1 MVLLKFNYGS
11 LNLKARDSRRLS
23 LLRDWG
29 FILFRWIAGYG
40 SLIQPS
46 HHSHYSQPIPS
57 PPKTLQPSF
66 PCSARRQPRRVLP
79 TGRKVLPHPV
89 GPFDYPQVWIPQPCG
104 PFLIFFPDAELY
116 LQHSGL
122 SSGRADR
129 SSQVLR
135 SAGRGGSQ
143 FAAIGSLSNRAPMA
157 GVWSTTVLK
166 ASRGSIESM
175 VECEKSMRF
184 WSNFGPRLQSPNILL
199 SATREPQGWAH
210 AYLLRASRTAQS
222 NPPL

>member
-1 MVLLKFNYGS
+1 MD
-11 LNLKARDSRRLS
+11 RW
-23 LLRDWG
+23 LR
-29 FILFRWIAGYG
+29 ITH
-40 SLIQPS
+40 PS

-104 PFLIFFPDAELY
+104 TFLIFFPEADLS
-116 LQHSGL
+116 LQPSGR
-122 SSGRADR
+122 SSGRSDR

-143 FAAIGSLSNRAPMA
+143 FAAIGSLSSRAPMA
-157 GVWSTTVLK
+157 GVWSATVLK
-166 ASRGSIESM
+166 ASRSSIESK
-175 VECEKSMRF
+175 VECEKSMRL
-184 WSNFGPRLQSPNILL
+184 WSNFGPRLQSSNILL
-199 SATREPQGWAH
+199 SATREP
-210 AYLLRASRTAQS
+210 
-222 NPPL
+222 